1 MKRVALSNAILIFL
15 LFTVRPGFAE
25 KPQEKSL
32 EAIEV
37 LSGFSSGELR
47 KKDDY
52 QLIPL
57 IIALDFNLKPLT
69 KRFYFDP
76 AQLIQFQIESFIS
89 AAFSP
94 NKNIEAGTAF
104 ALKLGLSPQHWK
116 LQPYVK
122 AGAGFVYITQQTLEQ
137 GTQFNFIE
145 YGGAGIHYFVFKN
158 TALTFEYRF
167 RHLSNADIEEPN
179 AGINSYL
186 ILGGICYSF

>member
-1 MKRVALSNAILIFL
+1 MKRIVLSSAILIFL
-15 LFTVRPGFAE
+15 LLTVSPGSAG

-32 EAIEV
+32 EAIEI
-37 LSGFSSGELR
+37 LSGLSSGELR

-69 KRFYFDP
+69 ERFYFEP
-76 AQLIQFQIESFIS
+76 AQLIQFQIEPFIS
-89 AAFSP
+89 PVFSP

-104 ALKLGLSPQHWK
+104 ALKLGLFPQNWK

-122 AGAGFVYITQQTLEQ
+122 TGAGFVYITQHTLEQ

-145 YGGAGIHYFVFKN
+145 YGGTGIHYFVFKN

-167 RHLSNADIEEPN
+167 RHLSNADIKDPN

-186 ILGGICYSF
+186 ILGGICYRF